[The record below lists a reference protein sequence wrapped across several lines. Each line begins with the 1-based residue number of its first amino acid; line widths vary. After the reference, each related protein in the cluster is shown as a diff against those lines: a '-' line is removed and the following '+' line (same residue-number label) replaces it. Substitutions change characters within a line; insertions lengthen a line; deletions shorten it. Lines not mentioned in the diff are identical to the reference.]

1 MKKEIK
7 ILLLIIVIFLIVILI
22 GTWQNKV
29 DTQNQNETI
38 IISNELKNENINIK
52 DMQKD
57 NDELNENDKQN
68 EEVEES
74 LKYFDGKVYYE
85 NIEVPEEKIKLVVT
99 TEDKKA
105 SYILLIENISG
116 EDEDIAIYQ
125 SKDASNIWSK
135 MSTQKMK
142 TYSIINLSA
151 RNNMA
156 CDEGQNDV
164 WYYTNSENEYYGTKD
179 GGKTF
184 TKILSYKEAFEI
196 ASEEV
201 KKDEYIEK
209 SFSGEGFS
217 NELLEDYYVKQGK
230 TLERDLIV
238 LKENTKLQYL
248 GGSINKIM
256 NKDKINGQLVWG
268 MHFGD
273 NGDPLTSINIFVDA
287 ITGEIVGSGVYG
299 D

>member
-1 MKKEIK
+1 MERVMKKEIK

-22 GTWQNKV
+22 GTGQNKV

-135 MSTQKMK
+135 MSTQ
-142 TYSIINLSA
+142 
-151 RNNMA
+151 
-156 CDEGQNDV
+156 
-164 WYYTNSENEYYGTKD
+164 
-179 GGKTF
+179 
-184 TKILSYKEAFEI
+184 FEC
-196 ASEEV
+196 
-201 KKDEYIEK
+201 KK
-209 SFSGEGFS
+209 
-217 NELLEDYYVKQGK
+217 
-230 TLERDLIV
+230 
-238 LKENTKLQYL
+238 
-248 GGSINKIM
+248 
-256 NKDKINGQLVWG
+256 
-268 MHFGD
+268 
-273 NGDPLTSINIFVDA
+273 
-287 ITGEIVGSGVYG
+287 
-299 D
+299 